1 MHVLVKMRTQLYQ
14 ILYSDSR
21 PFAHHLV
28 KILILLSVAAVVAVA
43 MIGTLPRFDLVPDAV
58 MNTVRLAAMVVL
70 TIELVARFWVAP
82 EGTAHAFDTAI
93 PDAAR
98 KDDASGSRL
107 VYLRSSL
114 GLVDVLVVL
123 PAWVNLLYPIS
134 LHWFELAAALSLFKL
149 ARYVPA
155 LSLVTAV
162 VARQGRSIYAALV
175 VLGILLVCSATV
187 IYMVEYEAQPAYFA
201 SIPHSLWW
209 AISTMATVG
218 SGDMAPITAIGRL
231 VGGIAMVFGI
241 AMFAVPAG
249 ILASGFAE
257 ELRKRDF
264 VVNWQSVAR
273 VPLFARLDANAIAS
287 VAQLLKPRSVSANQV
302 IVRRGDVGDSM
313 FFIMEGEVEVDI
325 TPNPVRLKQGA
336 FFGEIAL
343 VENVPRTATIL
354 SLTNCRLLVLET
366 VDFERLTTQIPDLK
380 DQIKRISDKR
390 LSER

>member
-1 MHVLVKMRTQLYQ
+1 MLVKMRTQLYQ

-134 LHWFELAAALSLFKL
+134 LHWFEIAAALSLFKL

-302 IVRRGDVGDSM
+302 IVRRGDIADSM
-313 FFIMEGEVEVDI
+313 YFIMEGEVEVDI
-325 TPNPVRLKQGA
+325 TPNPVRLKQGD

>member
-1 MHVLVKMRTQLYQ
+1 MLAKMRTQIYQ
-14 ILYSDSR
+14 ILYSDRR
-21 PFAHHLV
+21 PLAHNVV
-28 KILILLSVAAVVAVA
+28 KALILLSVAAVVAIA
-43 MIGTLPRFDLVPDAV
+43 MIKTVPRFDLVADAI
-58 MNTVRLAAMVVL
+58 MNTVRMAAMAVL

-82 EGTAHAFDTAI
+82 EGAAHAFETDS
-93 PDAAR
+93 PEAAR
-98 KDDASGSRL
+98 KGKVSGSRL
-107 VYLRSSL
+107 AYLRSSL
-114 GLVDVLVVL
+114 GLVDLLVVL
-123 PAWVNLLYPIS
+123 PAWANLLYPIS
-134 LHWFELAAALSLFKL
+134 PHWFELTAALSLFKL
-149 ARYVPA
+149 SRYVPG

-162 VARQGRSIYAALV
+162 VARQARSIYAALV

-187 IYMVEYEAQPAYFA
+187 IYMVEYETHPAYFA

-218 SGDMAPITAIGRL
+218 SGDMAPITSIGRI

-302 IVRRGDVGDSM
+302 IVRRGDIADSM
-313 FFIMEGEVEVDI
+313 YFIMEGEVEVDI
-325 TPNPVRLKQGA
+325 TPNPVRLKQGD

-380 DQIKRISDKR
+380 EQIKRISDKR
-390 LSER
+390 VSER